1 MATNSTN
8 CTIVGH
14 TFGYADFANYSV
26 YQPCYAG
33 YNNYNY
39 YAYVMKFTTPA
50 FAGASESIDFNIWMY
65 RGQGTDVTLRYA
77 ICSSDAN
84 KDLYRETSSAVT
96 DSYKIKSG
104 TVKLS
109 GMSSTKE
116 CRTITVSTTGLE
128 PSKTYYL
135 MLWAYNQTGVELL
148 EVNSAWGSYSVT
160 LRYNGGVVWIDT
172 GSKFEAYQCYIDNG
186 TSWDL
191 YIPYIDN
198 GSSWDAAT

>member
-1 MATNSTN
+1 MATNSVN

-14 TFGYADFANYSV
+14 TFGYETFVNYGV
-26 YQPCYAG
+26 THPCYAG

-39 YAYVMKFTTPA
+39 YAYVMKFTTPT
-50 FAGASESIDFNIWMY
+50 FAGASESINFNIWMY
-65 RGQGTDVTLRYA
+65 QGIGTSVKLRYA
-77 ICSSDAN
+77 ICSSDTN
-84 KDLYRETSSAVT
+84 KNLYRGTSSAVT
-96 DSYKIKSG
+96 DSYQIKAG
-104 TVKLS
+104 TVSLS
-109 GMSSTKE
+109 GISSTKE

-128 PSKTYYL
+128 SNKTYYL

-160 LRYNGGVVWIDT
+160 LGYNDSVVWIDT

-191 YIPYIDN
+191 YVPYIDN
-198 GSSWDAAT
+198 GSSWDTVS